1 MLNLDEPTYTP
12 FLQNIKFSK
21 DTLNSSQKEAIRKA
35 LYSDSISL
43 IQGPPGTGKTTVI
56 KEIVRQILMQI
67 NKFDDTS
74 RILVVSQSH
83 TAVDNIIEGLVDIDE
98 GKLDII
104 RIGRAENISP
114 KVEETCT
121 MNAIRKKMFTEIKE
135 KSNTY
140 IEQQNLLYAN
150 ITEQKSLD
158 RWERIK
164 DIQADWINRCSNLE
178 TLDYQV
184 IKSATIIAGT
194 CVGFLSNDFVK
205 ELDFDYVIIDEAAK
219 ATTPELL
226 VSIIKSKKIILVGDQ
241 NQLPA
246 YADQEL
252 SPIIAKLTKEPKY
265 RLFDLLFNVLP
276 DTHKQKDVI
285 YCTTNRCSL
294 LAKGKQALREL
305 RTVQRKK
312 DRVKNVYLDP
322 INRKIILEH
331 ENYQFVDRVN
341 VNDKKLDADF
351 EVNDIEIFKENI
363 DSVNKVF
370 LDEMNIYNDKTKSEP
385 DELLSIDSIEN
396 VYVKFVRIPIYIY
409 VSSEGI
415 DIDIM
420 AVNKRNDPLLV
431 LFKSEIIEQ
440 IRKKKVL
447 KNIFVKYGLRKT
459 FLGVDLEENENLKN
473 DLQKYR
479 KNKGDRDELEPI
491 IEKEILSD
499 RKLSDEEFEVLL
511 KYLADKCEN
520 CKINVYHLDDW
531 AKSEWCSKVLSVLN
545 GKKLSEIGYA
555 ECYDFRKALS
565 IIQRTMPECS
575 RDKVVQVKTEYYLS
589 LVFDEKY
596 IITGVPKDIV
606 IMDSNT
612 HIHKVEF
619 YLQVM

>member
-1 MLNLDEPTYTP
+1 MDKLIESMSNINVRKNDGYLFIKRDEIYVPIMKTILSITKRSFYSLPLLDEIV
-12 FLQNIKFSK
+12 L
-21 DTLNSSQKEAIRKA
+21 R
-35 LYSDSISL
+35 L
-43 IQGPPGTGKTTVI
+43 I
-56 KEIVRQILMQI
+56 
-67 NKFDDTS
+67 N
-74 RILVVSQSH
+74 
-83 TAVDNIIEGLVDIDE
+83 EGIQEIDE
-98 GKLDII
+98 LV
-104 RIGRAENISP
+104 NILG
-114 KVEETCT
+114 
-121 MNAIRKKMFTEIKE
+121 IDR
-135 KSNTY
+135 
-140 IEQQNLLYAN
+140 NLLEV
-150 ITEQKSLD
+150 TL
-158 RWERIK
+158 
-164 DIQADWINRCSNLE
+164 AD
-178 TLDYQV
+178 
-184 IKSATIIAGT
+184 
-194 CVGFLSNDFVK
+194 LSV
-205 ELDFDYVIIDEAAK
+205 
-219 ATTPELL
+219 
-226 VSIIKSKKIILVGDQ
+226 
-241 NQLPA
+241 
-246 YADQEL
+246 
-252 SPIIAKLTKEPKY
+252 
-265 RLFDLLFNVLP
+265 
-276 DTHKQKDVI
+276 KDVI

-619 YLQVM
+619 YLQVMYDICGF

>member
-1 MLNLDEPTYTP
+1 MKMMSNINVRKNDGYLFIKRDEIYVPIMKTILLITKRSFYSLPLLDEIV
-12 FLQNIKFSK
+12 L
-21 DTLNSSQKEAIRKA
+21 R
-35 LYSDSISL
+35 L
-43 IQGPPGTGKTTVI
+43 I
-56 KEIVRQILMQI
+56 
-67 NKFDDTS
+67 N
-74 RILVVSQSH
+74 
-83 TAVDNIIEGLVDIDE
+83 EGIQEIDE
-98 GKLDII
+98 LVNILGIDRKLL
-104 RIGRAENISP
+104 E
-114 KVEETCT
+114 VT
-121 MNAIRKKMFTEIKE
+121 
-135 KSNTY
+135 
-140 IEQQNLLYAN
+140 L
-150 ITEQKSLD
+150 
-158 RWERIK
+158 
-164 DIQADWINRCSNLE
+164 AD
-178 TLDYQV
+178 
-184 IKSATIIAGT
+184 
-194 CVGFLSNDFVK
+194 LSV
-205 ELDFDYVIIDEAAK
+205 
-219 ATTPELL
+219 
-226 VSIIKSKKIILVGDQ
+226 
-241 NQLPA
+241 
-246 YADQEL
+246 
-252 SPIIAKLTKEPKY
+252 
-265 RLFDLLFNVLP
+265 
-276 DTHKQKDVI
+276 KDVI

-312 DRVKNVYLDP
+312 DTVKNVYLDP

-491 IEKEILSD
+491 IEKEVLSD

-545 GKKLSEIGYA
+545 GKKLSEIEKIHIEGCPQCGGKMKYYNKPVEWREILRSDGSTKREVTKRIPVLECKRNAEHWYA
-555 ECYDFRKALS
+555 VDPAEDR
-565 IIQRTMPECS
+565 
-575 RDKVVQVKTEYYLS
+575 VK
-589 LVFDEKY
+589 
-596 IITGVPKDIV
+596 
-606 IMDSNT
+606 
-612 HIHKVEF
+612 
-619 YLQVM
+619 